1 MISAAA
7 VHDLHVRIINARRV
21 TRCREHSEQVRARRR
36 IEDDIRGARAI
47 ADRKPRAVGAASS
60 FTSGAEGEVH
70 RRGVWSPEWLL
81 ARPSGRGWD

>member
-1 MISAAA
+1 
-7 VHDLHVRIINARRV
+7 VLELYRELGDRRV
-21 TRCREHSEQVRARRR
+21 TRFREHSEQVRARRR

-47 ADRKPRAVGAASS
+47 ADRKLLAVGAASG

-81 ARPSGRGWD
+81 ARRSGRGWD